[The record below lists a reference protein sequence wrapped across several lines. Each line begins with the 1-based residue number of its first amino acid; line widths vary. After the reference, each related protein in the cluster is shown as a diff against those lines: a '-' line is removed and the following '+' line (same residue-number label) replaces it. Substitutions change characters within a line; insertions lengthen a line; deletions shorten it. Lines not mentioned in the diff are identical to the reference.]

1 MFVCSC
7 HAWSRGALPS
17 GHTSLRR
24 RFGTQIDV
32 PMWLTLIQMGQHHI
46 EYRDH
51 DHEFLT
57 VSYDHVDSYFDRRL
71 VISVPSC
78 PILISPLIH
87 IYKRIVFISI
97 NCPGKRFFSY
107 LSAWQLTKVP
117 VNPMCQSDHDLHR
130 TQPRLP

>member
-1 MFVCSC
+1 MFDCSC

-32 PMWLTLIQMGQHHI
+32 LMWLTLIQMGQHHI

-78 PILISPLIH
+78 PIFYLTTYAY
-87 IYKRIVFISI
+87 IYVYNQKNRFHFHKLSMQTILRLSVGLAI
-97 NCPGKRFFSY
+97 NKDVCEPDVSE
-107 LSAWQLTKVP
+107 
-117 VNPMCQSDHDLHR
+117 
-130 TQPRLP
+130 